1 MCIVCSI
8 TGAIKRAIRRHR
20 ARSKKMRQFGY
31 KPHALMFPESRLN
44 RNVQTGIATGNHP
57 GVRHE

>member
-8 TGAIKRAIRRHR
+8 TGALKRAINRHR
-20 ARSKKMRQFGY
+20 ARKQKQRQFSY

-44 RNVQTGIATGNHP
+44 RVNTDGIATGNHP
-57 GVRHE
+57 GVNHE